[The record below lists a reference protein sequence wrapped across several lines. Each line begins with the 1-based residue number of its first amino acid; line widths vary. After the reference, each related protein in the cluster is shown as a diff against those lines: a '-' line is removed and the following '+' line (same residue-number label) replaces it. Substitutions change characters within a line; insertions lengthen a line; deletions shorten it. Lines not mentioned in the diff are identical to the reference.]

1 MADQTPRSLQL
12 FGDCIAVMLNDGVL
26 TREERRLITVLSR
39 DLGMV
44 DGEPLEVYEAVR
56 DGKEVGGGEVLSRE
70 RQLSTY
76 QNVYEVALIGSLS
89 HDEWRLLAYLRK
101 KFGISEDE
109 HKGIEDSL
117 KNAMQERYEPKVVD
131 RLLNTLEDSV
141 STITRMISRIF

>member
-1 MADQTPRSLQL
+1 MADHAPRSLQL

-39 DLGMV
+39 DLGMK

-56 DGKEVGGGEVLSRE
+56 DGEEVMGGEELSRE

-101 KFGISEDE
+101 RFSIDEDE
-109 HKGIEDSL
+109 HREIEDSL
-117 KNAMQERYEPKVVD
+117 KHAVQERYEPKVVE

-141 STITRMISRIF
+141 STITRMIGRIF

>member
-12 FGDCIAVMLNDGVL
+12 FGDCIAVMLNDGGL

-39 DLGMV
+39 DLDME
-44 DGEPLEVYEAVR
+44 DGQPLEIYEAVR
-56 DGKEVGGGEVLSRE
+56 DGEEVEGGEVLSRE
-70 RQLSTY
+70 KQLSTY

-101 KFGISEDE
+101 RFSISKDE
-109 HKGIEDSL
+109 HKDIEDSL
-117 KNAMQERYEPKVVD
+117 KNAMQERYEPKVVE
-131 RLLNTLEDSV
+131 RLLSTLEDSV